1 MKKSL
6 FTIMA
11 AIGFC
16 AMVTACGGSSDSS
29 GESSSNETT
38 ESADQTLK
46 VKPETTNVGGKWGKA
61 FDFEDKEY
69 YLKVE
74 EGWGG
79 DHKVAVKIA
88 FTRNS
93 NTPDVNF
100 TQMAGSHEATNKYV
114 ADMEAEF
121 FDEEG
126 ESLFTANVR
135 LCNYDDIN
143 KLLNLCEGDKT
154 TVTFSTYG
162 PLETIQRART
172 FRITSTMELNS
183 EYGGGTDPTIQDV
196 DETMDA
202 AANALNAVGTMMGAA
217 ADAANAAS
225 ELSKRK

>member
-1 MKKSL
+1 
-6 FTIMA
+6 MA

-16 AMVTACGGSSDSS
+16 ALVTACGGSSDSS
-29 GESSSNETT
+29 GESSSNEST
-38 ESADQTLK
+38 EAADEALK
-46 VKPETTNVGGKWGKA
+46 VKPETTNIGGKWGKA
-61 FDFEDKEY
+61 FDFEDKKY
-69 YLKVE
+69 SLKVE
-74 EGWGG
+74 ESWSG
-79 DHKVAVKIA
+79 HRVTLKIA

-93 NTPDVNF
+93 NTPDVDF
-100 TQMAGSHEATNKYV
+100 TQMAGSHETTNKYV

-126 ESLFTANVR
+126 ESLFTASVYS
-135 LCNYDDIN
+135 YDDIN

-154 TVTFSTYG
+154 TVAFSTSET
-162 PLETIQRART
+162 LETIQRART
-172 FRITSTMELNS
+172 FRITSTMEPNS
-183 EYGGGTDPTIQDV
+183 QYGGGTDPTIQDV

>member
-1 MKKSL
+1 
-6 FTIMA
+6 MA

-29 GESSSNETT
+29 GESSST

-69 YLKVE
+69 SLKVE

-100 TQMAGSHEATNKYV
+100 TQMAGSHETTNKYV

-126 ESLFTANVR
+126 ESLFTASVDSS
-135 LCNYDDIN
+135 DDIN

-154 TVTFSTYG
+154 TVTFSNYV

>member
-1 MKKSL
+1 
-6 FTIMA
+6 MA

-29 GESSSNETT
+29 GESSST

-69 YLKVE
+69 SLKVE
-74 EGWGG
+74 EGWS
-79 DHKVAVKIA
+79 DPEVNLKIA

-93 NTPDVNF
+93 NTPEVDF
-100 TQMAGSHEATNKYV
+100 TQMAGSHETTNKYV

-126 ESLFTANVR
+126 ESLFTARVG
-135 LCNYDDIN
+135 LGNYDGIN

-154 TVTFSTYG
+154 TVTFSTYE

-172 FRITSTMELNS
+172 FRVTSTMEPNS
-183 EYGGGTDPTIQDV
+183 KYSGGTDPTIQDV